1 MKWQG
6 FCIPIIILSLLV
18 GLALF
23 FGGQFL
29 YQKYKIALPLEEMI
43 RSNEAI
49 QTFSIQKES
58 DPVQVIIKLNSN
70 DGSIAAVYQD
80 LYRNISTILE
90 PQSFVIKFEDHPDS
104 ELKSIW
110 YQNQYIVHQAIMQGN
125 YVEMA
130 AEIKKTVQKS
140 NVDVRVD
147 IDHDNIYIQ
156 LAKDDGHTL
165 FKIVARQN
173 FMLTG
178 RISAVGGDTVAKRN

>member
-6 FCIPIIILSLLV
+6 FRISIIILSLLV

-58 DPVQVIIKLNSN
+58 DSVQVIIKLNSN
-70 DGSIAAVYQD
+70 DGSIVAVYQD

-130 AEIKKTVQKS
+130 AEIKKNSSKKQC
-140 NVDVRVD
+140 
-147 IDHDNIYIQ
+147 
-156 LAKDDGHTL
+156 
-165 FKIVARQN
+165 
-173 FMLTG
+173 
-178 RISAVGGDTVAKRN
+178 